1 MHEFICMAY
10 EKWTIDRYK
19 FTNNEMLKKYI
30 ELVQI
35 YPVSNLNE
43 MKKYWIDLTKTPL
56 EEWKTI
62 SLNHF
67 INIYLEEKINE
78 IYSNNE
84 RPDIKFWFSD
94 DDKKNIEAM
103 EIFIKKWWIGD
114 SMLPYLFSTSSWKIE
129 KIIL

>member
-1 MHEFICMAY
+1 MIHY
-10 EKWTIDRYK
+10 
-19 FTNNEMLKKYI
+19 
-30 ELVQI
+30 LV
-35 YPVSNLNE
+35 VSCKL
-43 MKKYWIDLTKTPL
+43 L